1 MKRLA
6 FLLVAVLALAAC
18 GGSSRLSKTAY
29 DQHLQTDGNS
39 VQKSVTAITKSPA
52 SLAAFVKSVD
62 SAETAVNNA
71 ADDLDSLKAPKDA
84 EADNAA
90 IVAAFRAIG
99 TALDQVKSNPAGA
112 ATIVSKLES
121 SAKVKTAEKATAD
134 LKAKGY
140 KVGVIGA
147 P

>member
-18 GGSSRLSKTAY
+18 GGSSSLSKSAY
-29 DQHLQTDGNS
+29 DQHLQSDGNA

-62 SAETAVNNA
+62 AAETAVNNA
-71 ADDLDSLKAPKDA
+71 ADDLDSLKPPKDA
-84 EADNAA
+84 KADNVA

-99 TALDQVKSNPAGA
+99 AALEQVKTNPAGA
-112 ATIVSKLES
+112 TTIVTKLES
-121 SAKVKTAEKATAD
+121 SAKIKAGEKAAAD
-134 LKAKGY
+134 LTSKGY
-140 KVGVIGA
+140 KVGAIAA